1 MSIATEI
8 PEIRQIVPNAFFSPS
23 PFSLSRYFGNDSVAT
38 KQISRTIRLKI
49 ETDPEDSIEK
59 EIKIHIPTNSKGH
72 TVLNTKAGQYLIDN
86 QKLPEFDRLTIK
98 VGIATAIQTLI
109 AQQIIRPCLYLG
121 K

>member
-1 MSIATEI
+1 MTTSTLSHPAQLT
-8 PEIRQIVPNAFFSPS
+8 
-23 PFSLSRYFGNDSVAT
+23 SLSAWFSFARPIRRPVIHTHQAIQPS
-38 KQISRTIRLKI
+38 KIIRLKI
-49 ETDPEDSIEK
+49 ETDPADSIEK

-109 AQQIIRPCLYLG
+109 AKQIIRPCLYLG